1 MNSIEPRAT
10 LRRIGKLVV
19 RWGLLSVGVCVVWF
33 VVAFLATAIDYLTQM
48 PPKAFSIVD
57 QFPPPG
63 VSGGLLAVVLVTM
76 FQFGLI
82 NQRAASNIDATDL
95 AAERIGAW
103 IVGGGLFVLSWLL
116 LTILHMASDISPFPA
131 WALRS
136 ASSIAIITAALIFYY
151 TIVSMTAERRRR
163 SNHGDS

>member
-1 MNSIEPRAT
+1 
-10 LRRIGKLVV
+10 
-19 RWGLLSVGVCVVWF
+19 
-33 VVAFLATAIDYLTQM
+33 
-48 PPKAFSIVD
+48 
-57 QFPPPG
+57 
-63 VSGGLLAVVLVTM
+63 M

-116 LTILHMASDISPFPA
+116 LTILHMASDISLFPA

-136 ASSIAIITAALIFYY
+136 ASSIAIITAALNFYY